1 MKRSTTRVL
10 TMAPIRERA
19 HVFIRDAAADLVATL
34 ARDTYLAGQEWAHWP
49 ATTVEYLAETGFDPD
64 GGVTYQVAPPSV
76 AHVARIHA
84 SVTTR

>member
-10 TMAPIRERA
+10 TMAAIRRSAAEI
-19 HVFIRDAAADLVATL
+19 IRQTAADLVADL
-34 ARDTYLAGQEWAHWP
+34 ARKAYLAGEEWAHWP
-49 ATTVEYLAETGFDPD
+49 TTTVEYLTESGFDPD
-64 GGVTYQVAPPSV
+64 GGITYQQAPASA